1 MISLELFFNDT
12 LLCYHRKIKQMILGR
27 YCSYLR
33 FATGS
38 SNTDIVVLLMLMF
51 GMVDLWKSADI
62 HK

>member
-1 MISLELFFNDT
+1 MVSQKNQTLDSFF
-12 LLCYHRKIKQMILGR
+12 